1 LEVCQLITIDGSYG
15 EGGGQVLRTSL
26 SLSALL
32 GEAVRFE
39 NIRAKRRKPG
49 LQAQHLT
56 GVLATA
62 QICDAELKGAE
73 LGSQTLTFAPQAPP
87 QAGDYAFDVAKAR
100 KGGSAGS
107 TSLVFQTLLLPLAF
121 ADGDSHLT
129 IRGGTHVAWSPPFH
143 YLKHVY
149 LPTLARM
156 GIEATVEINQWGWYP
171 IGGGEIKARVRGR
184 GIRDRGQ
191 GARDGGSSPTPY
203 PLSPIA
209 LVERG
214 ELKRLWGISVLS
226 NLPAHIGQ
234 RQKRQVERLLR
245 ERGFTPEIEI
255 VDAPSPGQ
263 GTVVFL
269 VAEFENVLA
278 GFTSYGARGKRAE
291 KVAEE
296 ACREFIQYYDSGQ
309 ALDKHLADQLTLPMS
324 LAAGQSGFT
333 TCEVTQHLL
342 TNVGVV
348 ERLMGVKA
356 EIEGKGCTIH
366 P

>member
-1 LEVCQLITIDGSYG
+1 MITIDGSYG

-32 GEAVRFE
+32 GETVRIE
-39 NIRAKRRKPG
+39 NIRARRPKPG

-56 GVLATA
+56 GVLAIA
-62 QICDAELKGAE
+62 QICNAEVRGAE
-73 LGSQTLTFAPQAPP
+73 LGSQTLTFAPQSPP
-87 QAGDYAFDVAKAR
+87 LAGDYTFDVAEAR
-100 KGGSAGS
+100 KGGSAGA

-121 ADGDSHLT
+121 ADGDSRLT
-129 IRGGTHVAWSPPFH
+129 LRGGTHVAWSPPFH

-156 GIEATVEINQWGWYP
+156 GIEATVEINRWGWYP
-171 IGGGEIKARVRGR
+171 MGGGEISAKVKGK
-184 GIRDRGQ
+184 GTEDRG
-191 GARDGGSSPTPY
+191 
-203 PLSPIA
+203 LSPIT

-214 ELKRLWGISVLS
+214 ELKRLWGISALS

-234 RQKRQVERLLR
+234 RQKRQAEKRLR

-269 VAEFENVLA
+269 VAEFEKVVA
-278 GFTSYGARGKRAE
+278 GFTSYGALGKRAE
-291 KVAEE
+291 DVAEE
-296 ACREFIQYYDSGQ
+296 ACQEFIRYYESGQ
-309 ALDKHLADQLTLPMS
+309 ALDKHLADQLILPMS
-324 LAAGQSGFT
+324 LAEGQSSFT
-333 TCEVTQHLL
+333 TCEITQHLL
-342 TNVGVV
+342 TNAEVV
-348 ERLMGVKA
+348 QQFMRVKA
-356 EIEGKGCTIH
+356 EITRSLVRVLTT

>member
-1 LEVCQLITIDGSYG
+1 LITIDGSYG

-26 SLSALL
+26 TLSALL
-32 GEAVRFE
+32 GETVRIE
-39 NIRAKRRKPG
+39 NIRAKRPKPG

-62 QICDAELKGAE
+62 QICSAELKGAE
-73 LGSQTLTFAPQAPP
+73 LGSQTLTFTPQSPP
-87 QAGDYAFDVAKAR
+87 QAGDYTFDVAEAR

-143 YLKHVY
+143 YLQHVY
-149 LPTLARM
+149 LPVLARM
-156 GIEATVEINQWGWYP
+156 GIEAKVEINQWGWYP
-171 IGGGEIKARVRGR
+171 IGGGEIKARVRGQ
-184 GIRDRGQ
+184 GIRDKGL
-191 GARDGGSSPTPY
+191 PPPPY
-203 PLSPIA
+203 PLSPITLA
-209 LVERG
+209 ERG
-214 ELKRLWGISVLS
+214 ELKRLWGISALS

-234 RQKRQVERLLR
+234 RQKRQAERVLR
-245 ERGFTPEIEI
+245 ERGFTPEIEV

-269 VAEFENVLA
+269 VAEFENVVA

-296 ACREFIQYYDSGQ
+296 ACREFIQYYDSRQ
-309 ALDKHLADQLTLPMS
+309 ALDKHLADQLILPMS
-324 LAAGQSGFT
+324 LAAGRSGLT

-356 EIEGKGCTIH
+356 EIRGKEVFVKGFCPIH
-366 P
+366 